1 MSEGLA
7 VFFDIGDTLASPVIE
22 GGHLSRL
29 DVYPFVPEVLTRLRA
44 AGGNDVAVAMGLIS
58 NTGDM
63 TAAMM
68 NELLAECGL
77 ASLLDADLCL
87 FSSVEG
93 LDKTNPAF
101 FALARSRADVPAEN
115 CVFVGEDAAE
125 RAVAA
130 SVDFRVSP
138 HPLHALHQIETD
150 LLP

>member
-1 MSEGLA
+1 M
-7 VFFDIGDTLASPVIE
+7 
-22 GGHLSRL
+22 
-29 DVYPFVPEVLTRLRA
+29 LTRLRA
-44 AGGNDVAVAMGLIS
+44 AGGDDIAVAVGLIS

-77 ASLLDADLCL
+77 QSLVDAELCL

-93 LDKTNPAF
+93 LDKTQPAF
-101 FALARSRADVPAEN
+101 FALARTRADVPAEN
-115 CVFVGEDAAE
+115 CVFVGESAAE
-125 RAVAA
+125 RDVAA

-138 HPLHALHQIETD
+138 HPLHALHLIEAD